1 MKNKAKTQWKT
12 LDFIR
17 TILLFV
23 GQVVFL
29 LLLFLVALAI
39 KLEGVNDIPNFFSTT
54 GNIIESVYIF
64 LAIILLNALVYVY
77 FYTEKRQF
85 LKVTSNNLM
94 LFAIINVSLIA
105 CFLLGRV
112 NPYLRPFALCA
123 LLSLILI
130 DKRSAIFLNCVFC
143 ILMLLCDMF
152 ICSTT
157 EYNREIYISLII
169 NFVSGIF
176 AVFTIDGE
184 GSRAK
189 VIFSS
194 FIIAIPVI
202 VSAVCLEFTTD
213 YKRLLIVS
221 LCALGSGVIADGLMM
236 IMLPVFELA
245 FSVLT
250 NFRLAELTD
259 HKSKLIKCMIE
270 LAPGTFNHTMIV
282 AMLAE
287 ACSNAIGEN
296 PLLARACAYYHD
308 MGKIKKPEYFTENQ
322 SGRNPHD
329 ELSPELSTDIIRAHA
344 KDGYDLIRK
353 WKLPEVLADA
363 SSQHHG
369 TLPIRYF
376 YIKASKF
383 TDGDLP
389 IENFCYYGPKPQ
401 TKINAIIMICDACEA
416 KVRTVSN
423 RTHEN
428 VDKAVKDIIE
438 ERMDLDQFTD
448 CDITF
453 KELDIIRNTITNTL
467 AGVYHERVKY
477 PKLKKGSKNS
487 KNA

>member
-1 MKNKAKTQWKT
+1 MKNKAKTQWKSI
-12 LDFIR
+12 DFIT
-17 TILLFV
+17 TIFLFV
-23 GQVVFL
+23 GQVLFT
-29 LLLFLVALAI
+29 LLLFLFALAI
-39 KLEGVNDIPNFFSTT
+39 KLGSAYNIPEFFST
-54 GNIIESVYIF
+54 NENVLESIYIF
-64 LAIILLNALVYVY
+64 LAEILIFALIYVY
-77 FYTEKRQF
+77 FYTEKRDF
-85 LKVTSNNLM
+85 LKKTSNNLM
-94 LFAIINVSLIA
+94 LFAIINVSIIA
-105 CFLLGRV
+105 SYLFGLV

-123 LLSLILI
+123 LLALILI

-152 ICSTT
+152 TCATT

-176 AVFTIDGE
+176 AVFTVDGE
-184 GSRAK
+184 GSRSR
-189 VIFSS
+189 VLFSS
-194 FIIAIPVI
+194 LIISIPVV

-213 YKRLLIVS
+213 YKRLLIV
-221 LCALGSGVIADGLMM
+221 ALFAFGSCGIADGLMLLLTP
-236 IMLPVFELA
+236 IFELS

-270 LAPGTFNHTMIV
+270 LAPGTFNHTIIV

-322 SGRNPHD
+322 TGRNPHD
-329 ELSPELSTDIIRAHA
+329 ELTPELSTDIIRAHA
-344 KDGYDLIRK
+344 KDGYDLIKK

-376 YIKASKF
+376 YMKASKF
-383 TDGDLP
+383 TDGDLA

-416 KVRTVSN
+416 KVRTVGN

-428 VDKAVKDIIE
+428 VDKAVKEIIE

-453 KELDIIRNTITNTL
+453 KELDVIRNTITNTL

-477 PKLKKGSKNS
+477 PKLKKGGK
-487 KNA
+487 K